1 MCFVTRHQTNIQF
14 KFSSLLNFLWRS
26 PFNGDLSNK
35 NSACKSCKFF
45 LCSFKLRQLVL
56 LCQANRYGNP
66 ARFFIGFLEFLRTFF
81 AKAREFIEHILWEIL
96 KVIRA
101 FGFFESDTR
110 FRISHMKIKFRS
122 NLNPSFVEKSFVQKW
137 SKHFMK
143 LKQVPNLTWWISLD
157 LQ

>member
-1 MCFVTRHQTNIQF
+1 MCLLTRHQTNF
-14 KFSSLLNFLWRS
+14 NSNFFIFCWILWHS

-35 NSACKSCKFF
+35 IQHVTLAKFF

-56 LCQANRYGNP
+56 LCQTNRFKNP
-66 ARFFIGFLEFLRTFF
+66 DQIFYRFLLNFCKPFF
-81 AKAREFIEHILWEIL
+81 AEAREFIEHILWEIL

-101 FGFFESDTR
+101 FR
-110 FRISHMKIKFRS
+110 FRTCKIKSSLKF
-122 NLNPSFVEKSFVQKW
+122 LNPSFVEKSFVQKW

-143 LKQVPNLTWWISLD
+143 LKQVPNLKLD